1 MDKRDIYIEFFA
13 LTNLKT
19 RGMCWG
25 VAHFTPLENDDRN
38 RGQELAA
45 LAREWFDALWN
56 RRVSGVN
63 LTMKQ

>member
-1 MDKRDIYIEFFA
+1 MGKRDVYTEFFV

-19 RGMCWG
+19 HGIDCG
-25 VAHFTPLENDDRN
+25 VAHFTPLADDGRN
-38 RGQELAA
+38 RSQELAA

-56 RRVSGVN
+56 RRVSRVN